1 MLVTKIIKNRKL
13 QKKREDLK
21 KNQMD
26 FFKTEKY
33 NNQCEKRTTI
43 KKPKQKTQWLENQ

>member
-26 FFKTEKY
+26 LANTVK
-33 NNQCEKRTTI
+33 NNQ
-43 KKPKQKTQWLENQ
+43 QYYL